1 MNTKVKF
8 PCTVD
13 TPTQPTPARASSR
26 PQISSRYL
34 SVSAAV
40 GGGDSDDARADERG
54 EDARGEDARGEKDNS

>member
-13 TPTQPTPARASSR
+13 THTQPTRASSR

>member
-13 TPTQPTPARASSR
+13 THTQPTPARASSR
-26 PQISSRYL
+26 PQISRYL

-54 EDARGEDARGEKDNS
+54 EDARGEKDNS

>member
-8 PCTVD
+8 TCTVD
-13 TPTQPTPARASSR
+13 THTPPTRASSR

-34 SVSAAV
+34 SVPAAV

-54 EDARGEDARGEKDNS
+54 EDARGEKDNS

>member
-8 PCTVD
+8 TCTVD
-13 TPTQPTPARASSR
+13 THTQPTRASSR

>member
-13 TPTQPTPARASSR
+13 THTQPTRASSR

-40 GGGDSDDARADERG
+40 GGGDSDDALAEREG
-54 EDARGEDARGEKDNS
+54 RGREG

>member
-13 TPTQPTPARASSR
+13 THPHTRASSSR

-34 SVSAAV
+34 SVPAAV
-40 GGGDSDDARADERG
+40 GGGDSDDAPADE
-54 EDARGEDARGEKDNS
+54 RGEDARGEKDNS

>member
-13 TPTQPTPARASSR
+13 THTQPTRASSR
-26 PQISSRYL
+26 PQISSRYFL

>member
-13 TPTQPTPARASSR
+13 TPPHPRTYHLRVPKSPRDICR
-26 PQISSRYL
+26 WVP
-34 SVSAAV
+34 AAV

>member
-13 TPTQPTPARASSR
+13 THTQPTRASSR
-26 PQISSRYL
+26 PQISSRYFL

-40 GGGDSDDARADERG
+40 GGGDSDDARAEREG
-54 EDARGEDARGEKDNS
+54 RGREG

>member
-13 TPTQPTPARASSR
+13 THPHTDVSSPR
-26 PQISSRYL
+26 PQISRYL

-40 GGGDSDDARADERG
+40 GDGDSDDARADERG